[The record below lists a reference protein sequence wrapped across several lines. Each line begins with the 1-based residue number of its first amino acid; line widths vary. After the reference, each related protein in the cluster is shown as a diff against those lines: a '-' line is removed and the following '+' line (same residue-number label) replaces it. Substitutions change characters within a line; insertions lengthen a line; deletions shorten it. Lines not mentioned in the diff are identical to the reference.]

1 MYQAIYPTPAGFS
14 DLLLT
19 GDGEFLTGLTF
30 LATETPVAL
39 CEEGEIG
46 AFSQARRWLDGY
58 FAGQVPDFIP
68 RYRLEGLTPFRR
80 EVLEIVGTIPYGQS
94 LTYGE
99 IATLLARRRGRG
111 RVSPQAVGGAVG
123 GNPLCLIL
131 PCHRVLGAGGTLTGY
146 GGGLP
151 NKAALLRL
159 EGIPFRP

>member
-30 LATETPVAL
+30 LDPEKSVAPCGET
-39 CEEGEIG
+39 EIG
-46 AFSQARRWLDGY
+46 AFSDTRRWLDGY
-58 FAGQVPDFIP
+58 FAGQVPDFTP

-99 IATLLARRRGRG
+99 IATLLARRRGTG

-123 GNPLCLIL
+123 WNPLCLIL

-146 GGGLP
+146 GGGLA